1 MVNRSFF
8 KTIHIIY
15 ISSCLYNIK
24 WKKLVD
30 KYAAKRKDL
39 LLKIKDPNLSYEE
52 KQMYRLKLET
62 LPKNANPIRV
72 RNRCNLTGRPRSY
85 YRRFGLSRISLREMA
100 SQGLIPG
107 ITKASW

>member
-1 MVNRSFF
+1 MAKKS
-8 KTIHIIY
+8 KIMH
-15 ISSCLYNIK
+15 NIK
-24 WKKLVD
+24 RKKLVNM
-30 KYAAKRKDL
+30 YAAKRKDL
-39 LLKIKDPNLSYEE
+39 LLKIKDPSLSYEE
-52 KQMYRLKLET
+52 KQMYRLKLEK
-62 LPKNANPIRV
+62 LPKNSNPIRV